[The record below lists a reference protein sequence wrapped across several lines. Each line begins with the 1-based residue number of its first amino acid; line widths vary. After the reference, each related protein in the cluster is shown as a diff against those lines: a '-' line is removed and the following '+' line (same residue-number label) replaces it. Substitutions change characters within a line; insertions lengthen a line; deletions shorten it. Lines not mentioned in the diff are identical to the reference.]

1 MNSFINSEL
10 KVGIDLNRRVQE
22 LFEMLKM
29 TTTSRKLW
37 HSNEA
42 SMTVFKIKNDAKWTW
57 QHVGGKNRKAEYI
70 QRRVCYVNE
79 QVP

>member
-37 HSNEA
+37 HSYEA
-42 SMTVFKIKNDAKWTW
+42 SMMVFKIKNAVKWTW
-57 QHVGGKNRKAEYI
+57 QHAGEKTRKAKYV
-70 QRRVCYVNE
+70 QRHVCFVNE